1 MRYWD
6 QNIDDWYIWVNY
18 DDYWM
23 NTEENQQSIP
33 ERGRAGAGSTGR
45 DNDPDGL
52 GDMPDSQGPFGSEP
66 NKAQMVREPYMSP
79 SDVSFPTAPT

>member
-1 MRYWD
+1 
-6 QNIDDWYIWVNY
+6 
-18 DDYWM
+18 M

-52 GDMPDSQGPFGSEP
+52 GDMPDSQAPSMAQSQMRDSVSGPHI
-66 NKAQMVREPYMSP
+66 SP
-79 SDVSFPTAPT
+79 PGVFPTALL

>member
-1 MRYWD
+1 
-6 QNIDDWYIWVNY
+6 
-18 DDYWM
+18 M

-52 GDMPDSQGPFGSEP
+52 GDMPDSQGPFGSKP
-66 NKAQMVREPYMSP
+66 CK
-79 SDVSFPTAPT
+79 D